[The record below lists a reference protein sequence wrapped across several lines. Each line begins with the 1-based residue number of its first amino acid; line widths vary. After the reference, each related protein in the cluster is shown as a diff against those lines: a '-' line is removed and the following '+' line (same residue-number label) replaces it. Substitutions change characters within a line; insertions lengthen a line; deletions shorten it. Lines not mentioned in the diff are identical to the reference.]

1 MSGRILFG
9 WRPCRECCDSRL
21 WRILPAQPANGDRN
35 SEGSLAPTADITL
48 RLFDSNR
55 QPIATNVGSGAGSS
69 SLQAALQPG
78 FYIVQI
84 TTDNPAPLNYSL
96 ALSAD
101 FFSGGVDV
109 GGYIGPGITGFG
121 AFYVPVDQDVSMHI
135 FGKNAYGA
143 AGAGRLVLRL
153 RNASRNVIPQVGP

>member
-1 MSGRILFG
+1 M
-9 WRPCRECCDSRL
+9 
-21 WRILPAQPANGDRN
+21 
-35 SEGSLAPTADITL
+35 
-48 RLFDSNR
+48 
-55 QPIATNVGSGAGSS
+55 
-69 SLQAALQPG
+69 
-78 FYIVQI
+78 
-84 TTDNPAPLNYSL
+84 NYSL

-143 AGAGRLVLRL
+143 AGAGRLALTL

>member
-1 MSGRILFG
+1 MGGGLAANAATPGFGAFFLPSPQTVTATARALSPQRQISRCACSIRIV
-9 WRPCRECCDSRL
+9 SRSQQTL
-21 WRILPAQPANGDRN
+21 VPGPVRLLCKPLQPA
-35 SEGSLAPTADITL
+35 
-48 RLFDSNR
+48 
-55 QPIATNVGSGAGSS
+55 
-69 SLQAALQPG
+69 

-101 FFSGGVDV
+101 FFSGGVEV

-143 AGAGRLVLRL
+143 AGAGRLVLTL
-153 RNASRNVIPQVGP
+153 PNASRNVIPQVGP

>member
-1 MSGRILFG
+1 M
-9 WRPCRECCDSRL
+9 
-21 WRILPAQPANGDRN
+21 
-35 SEGSLAPTADITL
+35 
-48 RLFDSNR
+48 
-55 QPIATNVGSGAGSS
+55 
-69 SLQAALQPG
+69 
-78 FYIVQI
+78 
-84 TTDNPAPLNYSL
+84 NYSL

-143 AGAGRLVLRL
+143 AGAGRLVLTL
-153 RNASRNVIPQVGP
+153 RNASRNVMIPQVGP